1 MDEIKRDY
9 YLKRLISADG
19 NGFIKVIT
27 GIRRAGKSYL
37 LDPMF
42 TSYLK
47 LSGVEESQIIK
58 IDFDTRENQPLHNA
72 DAFLNYLEKKIST
85 NLTSKYYI
93 LLDEVQYLE
102 DFSAVLL
109 SLQKRKNL
117 EIYVT
122 GSNSRFLSSEV
133 PTEFR
138 GRGYDIHVYPLSF
151 EEILPRYNSKDEAW
165 GDYIKFGGL
174 PQVVLA
180 DSEIEKRRILSQLSD
195 NIYINDILDRHKIE
209 NRDALETL
217 IKIISSS
224 IGSLTNP
231 SKLEKIFYD
240 NYNTSLTD
248 KTIYRYLKYLEDA
261 FIIKK
266 SERFDI
272 KGKKYIKSLS
282 KYYFTDIGIRN
293 HFTNFRQIEESH
305 IMENI
310 IYNELLLRDF
320 SVDVGLVEIS
330 EDNKRKKLEAD
341 FVCNQGSQRYYIQS
355 ALRIPDT
362 EKRNQ
367 ETKSLR
373 NIDDSFKKIII
384 SRDFPIRWYDEN
396 GILNIPLFE
405 FLETED
411 VFS

>member
-1 MDEIKRDY
+1 M
-9 YLKRLISADG
+9 
-19 NGFIKVIT
+19 
-27 GIRRAGKSYL
+27 
-37 LDPMF
+37 
-42 TSYLK
+42 
-47 LSGVEESQIIK
+47 
-58 IDFDTRENQPLHNA
+58 
-72 DAFLNYLEKKIST
+72 
-85 NLTSKYYI
+85 
-93 LLDEVQYLE
+93 QYLE

-261 FIIKK
+261 FIIKN
-266 SERFDI
+266 
-272 KGKKYIKSLS
+272 LS
-282 KYYFTDIGIRN
+282 ASI
-293 HFTNFRQIEESH
+293 
-305 IMENI
+305 
-310 IYNELLLRDF
+310 
-320 SVDVGLVEIS
+320 
-330 EDNKRKKLEAD
+330 
-341 FVCNQGSQRYYIQS
+341 
-355 ALRIPDT
+355 
-362 EKRNQ
+362 
-367 ETKSLR
+367 
-373 NIDDSFKKIII
+373 
-384 SRDFPIRWYDEN
+384 
-396 GILNIPLFE
+396 
-405 FLETED
+405 
-411 VFS
+411 